1 MRAFVRIYIHPCSL
15 NEKSLYA
22 TDRLIS
28 CIKKRDF
35 KPPVQNIG
43 FLHLQRIPSPIC
55 FIHSLLLHGLQN
67 KFRQLFDLFFI
78 IFLKELQTTICT
90 AIDDFDD
97 LYQYPNDDQVDEDGD
112 TTDDNSWC

>member
-1 MRAFVRIYIHPCSL
+1 MRIYIHPCSL

-67 KFRQLFDLFFI
+67 KFRQLDLFFI

-90 AIDDFDD
+90 AIDDSDD